1 MEENIKILARQLKV
15 LANENRLMIL
25 YYLQDKPMNVG
36 ELNKKLKNI
45 TQSGLSKH
53 LSIMK
58 ANDLLDS
65 NKEGLNITY
74 FVKDEKIKNVLQ
86 VLKESYSKE
95 N

>member
-45 TQSGLSKH
+45 TQSGLSQH

-74 FVKDEKIKNVLQ
+74 FVKDEKVKNVLQ
-86 VLKESYSKE
+86 VLKDSYSKE

>member
-1 MEENIKILARQLKV
+1 MQL
-15 LANENRLMIL
+15 LRSA
-25 YYLQDKPMNVG
+25 
-36 ELNKKLKNI
+36 KLKNI
-45 TQSGLSKH
+45 TQSGLSQH

>member
-1 MEENIKILARQLKV
+1 MKKKYIIKIELLI
-15 LANENRLMIL
+15 EIL
-25 YYLQDKPMNVG
+25 FQKY
-36 ELNKKLKNI
+36 NKKLKNI
-45 TQSGLSKH
+45 TQSGLSQH

-86 VLKESYSKE
+86 VLKDSYSKE